1 MRGFDLASHPGPER
15 ALQVIEA
22 VIREAAGVHA
32 VLLYGPDDAA
42 RLALGRALAQAWLC
56 PKASTEGACLE
67 CGVCQSFANGRAVDY
82 QEIHPY
88 GASAWIPDAEIAGG
102 GGGAKKSRYVPVI
115 DYFRVGPLA
124 AKHKVVLLH
133 RVDRMSQAA
142 ANGLLKTLEEPAPF
156 AKLILTTSRVG
167 AILPTVLSRCL
178 AVACELPGVEGLSSR
193 SEPERVF
200 CEGAPGMADR
210 VASNLDAYDKL
221 LAFFDSLPRLPRGAA
236 LKSAEQFRALAE
248 GLESMFDDGAER
260 AANAEA
266 IRALGAWLAVKHPD
280 RLDVRVAALEAHRR
294 VMGNASMPA
303 QCDWLFGLLIGT
315 GPWAA

>member
-1 MRGFDLASHPGPER
+1 MI
-15 ALQVIEA
+15 QA
-22 VIREAAGVHA
+22 VIREGSGVHA

-42 RLALGRALAQAWLC
+42 RLALGRALAGSWLC
-56 PKASTEGACLE
+56 PKATPEGACME
-67 CGVCQSFANGRAVDY
+67 CGVCQSFSNARAVDY

-102 GGGAKKSRYVPVI
+102 GGTSKKSRYVPVI
-115 DYFRVGPLA
+115 DFFRVGPLA

-142 ANGLLKTLEEPAPF
+142 AHGLLKTLEEPAPF
-156 AKLILTTSRVG
+156 AKLILTTGRVG

-178 AVACELPGVEGLSSR
+178 AVACELPDSTTLDSR
-193 SEPERVF
+193 SEAERMF

-210 VASNLDAYDKL
+210 IAANLAPYTKL
-221 LAFFDSLPRLPRGAA
+221 LEFFDSLPDLPRGGA
-236 LKSAEQFRALAE
+236 LRAAEQFRALAE
-248 GLESMFDDGAER
+248 GLEGMFEEGADR

-266 IRALGAWLAVKHPD
+266 IRALGSWLAVKHPD
-280 RLDVRVAALEAHRR
+280 RLDARLAAIEAHRR

-303 QCDWLFGLLIGT
+303 QSDWLMSVVTANI
-315 GPWAA
+315 PAPA